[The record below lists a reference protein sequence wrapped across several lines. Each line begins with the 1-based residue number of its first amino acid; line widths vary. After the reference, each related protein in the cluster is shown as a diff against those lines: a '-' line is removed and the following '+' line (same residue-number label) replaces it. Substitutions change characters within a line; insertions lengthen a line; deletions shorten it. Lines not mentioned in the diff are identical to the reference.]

1 MSERTPVQLRY
12 DKAGPKVAAALEK
25 RHFQARYVST
35 REEAVQLMLE
45 WVGQDDVVSWGGSE
59 TLQSIGAQNAVRQAG
74 RNVID
79 RDTAKTPQERVEMM
93 RQALLC
99 DTFLMSSNAVTEDG
113 QLVNLDRNG
122 NRVGALCYGPR
133 HVIVVVGMNKVVPTV
148 KDAVTRVRH
157 TAAPANVQ
165 RFAGNRTPCME
176 TGLCADCISED
187 CICAQMVITRVCRP
201 AGRIRV
207 ILVGEDLG
215 M

>member
-1 MSERTPVQLRY
+1 MSEKTPVQMRY

-25 RHFQARYVST
+25 RHFQALYVST
-35 REEAVQLMLE
+35 REEAVQQLLQ
-45 WVGQDDVVSWGGSE
+45 WVGLDDVVSWGGSE
-59 TLQSIGAQNAVRQAG
+59 TLKVIGAQEAVRQAG
-74 RNVID
+74 RKLID
-79 RDTAKTPQERVEMM
+79 RDTAKTLQERVEMM

-113 QLVNLDRNG
+113 QLVNLDGNG

-133 HVIVVVGMNKVVPTV
+133 QVIVVVGMNKVVPTV
-148 KDAVTRVRH
+148 KDAVSRVRH

-176 TGLCADCISED
+176 TGLCADCVSED
-187 CICAQMVITRVCRP
+187 CICAQLVISRVCRP
-201 AGRIRV
+201 VGRIRV

>member
-1 MSERTPVQLRY
+1 MKERTPVQLRY

-35 REEAVQLMLE
+35 REEAVQMLLQ

-59 TLQSIGAQNAVRQAG
+59 TLQAIGAQNAVRQAG
-74 RNVID
+74 RKLID

-113 QLVNLDRNG
+113 QLVNLDGNG

-133 HVIVVVGMNKVVPTV
+133 QVIVVVGMNKVVPTV
-148 KDAVTRVRH
+148 KDAVSRVRH

-176 TGLCADCISED
+176 TGLCADCVSED
-187 CICAQMVITRVCRP
+187 CICAQLVISRVCRP

>member
-1 MSERTPVQLRY
+1 MSEKTPVQMRY

-25 RHFQARYVST
+25 RHFQAQYVST
-35 REEAVQLMLE
+35 REEAVQQLLQ
-45 WVGQDDVVSWGGSE
+45 WVGLDDVVSWGGSE
-59 TLQSIGAQNAVRQAG
+59 TLKVIGAQEAVRQAG
-74 RNVID
+74 RKLID

-113 QLVNLDRNG
+113 QLVNLDGNG

-133 HVIVVVGMNKVVPTV
+133 QVIVVVGMNKVVPTV
-148 KDAVTRVRH
+148 KDAVSRVRH

-176 TGLCADCISED
+176 TGLCADCVSED
-187 CICAQMVITRVCRP
+187 CICAQLVISRVCRP

>member
-1 MSERTPVQLRY
+1 MSEKTPVQMRY
-12 DKAGPKVAAALEK
+12 DKAGPKVAAALKK
-25 RHFQARYVST
+25 RHFQAQYVST
-35 REEAVQLMLE
+35 REEAVQQLLQ
-45 WVGQDDVVSWGGSE
+45 WVGPDDVVSWGGSE
-59 TLQSIGAQNAVRQAG
+59 TLKVIGAQEAVRQAG
-74 RNVID
+74 RKLID

-113 QLVNLDRNG
+113 QLVNLDGNG

-133 HVIVVVGMNKVVPTV
+133 QVIVVVGMNKVVPTV
-148 KDAVTRVRH
+148 KDAVSRVRH

-176 TGLCADCISED
+176 TGLCADCVSED
-187 CICAQMVITRVCRP
+187 CICAQLVISRVCRP

>member
-1 MSERTPVQLRY
+1 MSEKTPVQMRY

-25 RHFQARYVST
+25 RHFQAQYVST
-35 REEAVQLMLE
+35 REEAVQQLLQ
-45 WVGQDDVVSWGGSE
+45 WVGPDDVVSWGGSE
-59 TLQSIGAQNAVRQAG
+59 TLKVIGAQEAVRQAG
-74 RNVID
+74 RKLID

-113 QLVNLDRNG
+113 QLVNLDGNG

-133 HVIVVVGMNKVVPTV
+133 QVIVVVGMNKVVPTV
-148 KDAVTRVRH
+148 KDAVSRVRH

-176 TGLCADCISED
+176 TGLCADCVSED
-187 CICAQMVITRVCRP
+187 CICAQLVISRVCRP
-201 AGRIRV
+201 VGRIRV